1 MKKINVICITLL
13 LIGFI
18 SCNGETVNIAIAT
31 PTIQCGM
38 CQRNIEMGLAS
49 VSGVSASKVD
59 LESKLTTVVYY
70 KDKTDV
76 TKIEKAISDIG
87 YQANDVLANSVTYE
101 GLPAC
106 CKIGGMDKI

>member
-1 MKKINVICITLL
+1 MSTDQ
-13 LIGFI
+13 FI
-18 SCNGETVNIAIAT
+18 PIFNIIFLHR
-31 PTIQCGM
+31 P
-38 CQRNIEMGLAS
+38 
-49 VSGVSASKVD
+49 
-59 LESKLTTVVYY
+59 TVVYY